1 MINRYYNADH
11 FQVNASLAC
20 SRDTFIII
28 RILVLFF
35 FLPIRLCLRF
45 FGLSQLAFGGFDFGV
60 RSIGIEDVNGRYHSW
75 FGATWWRNQGRNEIH
90 HSKRI
95 FSLFLH
101 SNMLTSK
108 STMLNFTTP
117 SFFTRSLSILWFL
130 KHFFKNNKILSLLFG
145 FFPPEIT
152 KWYVIHVW

>member
-1 MINRYYNADH
+1 MINRYYNAEH

-75 FGATWWRNQGRNEIH
+75 FGAT
-90 HSKRI
+90 
-95 FSLFLH
+95 
-101 SNMLTSK
+101 
-108 STMLNFTTP
+108 
-117 SFFTRSLSILWFL
+117 
-130 KHFFKNNKILSLLFG
+130 
-145 FFPPEIT
+145 
-152 KWYVIHVW
+152 